1 MKICKRL
8 LSLVLCAALLLCAL
22 PMNALAANSDTAA
35 SQSTASNFPNVLA
48 ETKKGVVSIYG
59 VGTDGYFLSS
69 WSGTGFAVGEP
80 GKDSDVFLTNWHV
93 VTASGD
99 FPMEDVRIWIMQEN
113 CAIDEKTLE
122 PDPAK
127 SITCEVLKTTTG
139 YPDYAIIRATEPVSG
154 YKPLPLLSSEAI
166 PDGETVYALG
176 YPGVVGDASVSHYG
190 ISDITSTNGI
200 ISQHMQYAYADN
212 TWVLMHTA
220 QISGGNSGGPL
231 ITEEGAV
238 VGLNTYGFGEN
249 EANMNRYCAVYID
262 YAIEGLDELGLPYE
276 TFGAE
281 ASEDPAEETKDGE
294 EETTDETTDEDE
306 DSEEDKSWFDEIRD
320 KLEDEE
326 ERKEVLP
333 WIIIGAVVIVAAIAA
348 VVVLVQ
354 LKKKREAEERER
366 QRRQMEA
373 ERRRQEEEARR
384 RQEEEARRRQE
395 EAQRRAQEVKARLQL
410 NGGTIYPVRATGC
423 IIGRERDCG
432 ILLPEGTS
440 GVSRHHCKLEFR
452 GDTLVLPDL
461 NSTYGT
467 YIHGKRVPANTP
479 IALKPGSSFCLGS
492 ESCRFTV
499 C

>member
-1 MKICKRL
+1 MKIHKRL
-8 LSLVLCAALLLCAL
+8 LSLILCAALLICVF
-22 PMNALAANSDTAA
+22 PVNALAANADAA
-35 SQSTASNFPNVLA
+35 SSQSTASNFPTVLA
-48 ETKKGVVSIYG
+48 EAKKGVVSIYG
-59 VGTDGYFLSS
+59 LGEDGYFLTS

-93 VTASGD
+93 VTSSGEY
-99 FPMEDVRIWIMQEN
+99 PLEDVRIWILQEN
-113 CAIDEKTLE
+113 CEIDDRTLE

-154 YKPLPLLSSEAI
+154 YKPLPLLSSESI

-176 YPGVVGDASVSHYG
+176 YPGIVGDASATHYG
-190 ISDITSTNGI
+190 IDDITSTNGI
-200 ISQHMQYAYADN
+200 VSQHMQYTLADN

-262 YAIEGLDELGLPYE
+262 YAIDGLNELGLPYE
-276 TFGAE
+276 VFGA
-281 ASEDPAEETKDGE
+281 ASEGSTDESKADEETTEEDPTEETTEDGE
-294 EETTDETTDEDE
+294 EDEE
-306 DSEEDKSWFDEIRD
+306 KGWFEKIRD

-333 WIIIGAVVIVAAIAA
+333 WIIIGCVVVIAVIAAI
-348 VVVLVQ
+348 VVFLV
-354 LKKKREAEERER
+354 LKKKKEEEER
-366 QRRQMEA
+366 QRRMREA
-373 ERRRQEEEARR
+373 ERRRLEEEARR
-384 RQEEEARRRQE
+384 RQEEEHRRQE
-395 EAQRRAQEVKARLQL
+395 EARRRAQEVKARLQL
-410 NGGTIYPVRATGC
+410 NGGTIYPVRASGC
-423 IIGRERDCG
+423 VIGRERDCS
-432 ILLPEGTS
+432 IVLPENTS
-440 GVSRHHCKLEFR
+440 GVSRHHCKLEFM
-452 GDTLVLPDL
+452 GDKLVLTDL

-467 YIHGKRVPANTP
+467 YIHGKRVPASTP